1 MSLHVSAAVL
11 DYAKYL
17 LRSPRFGRDRKP
29 FRPKLV
35 NSILKT
41 RECLRKRGSI
51 VDKEDKFGF
60 GPGEV
65 ERRKEERRKENL
77 GPLPGQPERRLF
89 DRRAQGTTTGQLLV
103 EVGRFAAEN
112 MVFRQKGNK
121 AAARRA
127 RKHLSLIMKL
137 AKQRRAEIS
146 TEARGLSKEP
156 GAAEEPLDDDGD
168 E

>member
-1 MSLHVSAAVL
+1 MEDDIAL
-11 DYAKYL
+11 DL
-17 LRSPRFGRDRKP
+17 P
-29 FRPKLV
+29 
-35 NSILKT
+35 
-41 RECLRKRGSI
+41 EQ
-51 VDKEDKFGF
+51 
-60 GPGEV
+60 
-65 ERRKEERRKENL
+65 ERRRQEDRRREDRRKQDLGPPPGMTERRSGND
-77 GPLPGQPERRLF
+77 RRLF
-89 DRRAQGTTTGQLLV
+89 DRRAQGSTTGQLLI

-146 TEARGLSKEP
+146 GEVRGSGAD
-156 GAAEEPLDDDGD
+156 GAADATDLLDDAD

>member
-1 MSLHVSAAVL
+1 M
-11 DYAKYL
+11 
-17 LRSPRFGRDRKP
+17 
-29 FRPKLV
+29 
-35 NSILKT
+35 
-41 RECLRKRGSI
+41 
-51 VDKEDKFGF
+51 EDDNAFNL
-60 GPGEV
+60 PEQERRQPD
-65 ERRKEERRKENL
+65 ERRKEDRRKLDLGPPPGIAERRA
-77 GPLPGQPERRLF
+77 GGDRRLF
-89 DRRAQGTTTGQLLV
+89 DRRAQGSTTGQLLI

-146 TEARGLSKEP
+146 SEVRSSGGDDSADTGD
-156 GAAEEPLDDDGD
+156 AADDAD